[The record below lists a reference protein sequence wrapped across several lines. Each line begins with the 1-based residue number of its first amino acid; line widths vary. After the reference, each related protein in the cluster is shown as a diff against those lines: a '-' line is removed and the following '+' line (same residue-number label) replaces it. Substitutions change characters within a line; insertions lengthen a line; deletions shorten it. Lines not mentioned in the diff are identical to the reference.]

1 MYIILCI
8 ILCILNLIHFG
19 FVVSISSSPFQSFY
33 MVPAEAFEV
42 AQQAAQPV
50 YPEVMTLKRK
60 RAGPDNT
67 PDFDGLWAT
76 RG

>member
-1 MYIILCI
+1 MA
-8 ILCILNLIHFG
+8 
-19 FVVSISSSPFQSFY
+19 
-33 MVPAEAFEV
+33 PAEAFEV
-42 AQQAAQPV
+42 AQQAAQAAQPV
-50 YPEVMTLKRK
+50 YYNPEVMTLKRK

>member
-1 MYIILCI
+1 
-8 ILCILNLIHFG
+8 LNQFPLF
-19 FVVSISSSPFQSFY
+19 FQSFY
-33 MVPAEAFEV
+33 LAPAEAFEV
-42 AQQAAQPV
+42 AQQAAQVAQPV
-50 YPEVMTLKRK
+50 YFNPEAMIKRK